1 MSMDARELL
10 ASGYIAQP
18 DALAEIRETV
28 DDPHSGR
35 GGRALRIT
43 MAGGLSVEVL
53 PDRGLDLGCLWF
65 AGQPIAWRSALGP
78 RGAHADPAGAGWIG
92 RFGGG
97 MLATCGMDNIGPE
110 RDGMG
115 LHGSHHATPAQDVA
129 VRRQPDASVVVEG
142 VIDSSAVFGRR
153 VHVERRIEIA
163 AGQPRLQVRDVVVN
177 DGPTVAAAPV
187 LYHLNFGAPLLMPG
201 TEVKL
206 SAGRRTPRDYM
217 SSTFDWH
224 HFPGATNDVV
234 EAVWEHTDLDTVNK
248 VVRAQILSPAPDLT
262 ASVEWHVDELPRC
275 IEWIYPTR
283 GGWALGV
290 EPTNA
295 PLFGPDRTGEHA
307 GAPLL
312 EPGERRSSGFTLQL
326 AP

>member
-1 MSMDARELL
+1 MDAQELL
-10 ASGYIAQP
+10 AAGYIAQP
-18 DALAEIRETV
+18 DALAEIREEV

-35 GGRALRIT
+35 GGRALRVS

-53 PDRGLDLGCLWF
+53 PDRGLDLGSLWF

-78 RGAHADPAGAGWIG
+78 RGASDDPTGAGWIG

-97 MLATCGMDNIGPE
+97 MLATCGLDNIGPE
-110 RDGMG
+110 RDGRG
-115 LHGSHHATPAQDVA
+115 LHGSHHATPAHDVT
-129 VRRQPDASVVVEG
+129 VRRLADASVVVEA

-163 AGQPRLQVRDVVVN
+163 AGRPVLQISDVVVN

-201 TEVKL
+201 TEIKL
-206 SAGRRTPRDYM
+206 SAGRRTPRDYT

-224 HFPGATNDVV
+224 HFPQATSDVV
-234 EAVWEHTDLDTVNK
+234 EAVWEHADLDSVNG
-248 VVRAQILSPAPDLT
+248 VVRAQILSPSQDLK
-262 ASVEWHVDELPRC
+262 ASVEWRVDELPRC
-275 IEWIYPTR
+275 IEWLYPTR
-283 GGWALGV
+283 GGWVLGI

-295 PLFGPDRTGEHA
+295 PLFGPERAGEHA
-307 GAPLL
+307 GAPVL
-312 EPGERRSSGFTLQL
+312 EAGERRSSGFTLQL
-326 AP
+326 AGP